1 MSAQAVTYPAGYN
14 DNNELIYRKTRLKTR
29 AIMLKSINANNCA
42 KTSSIYLFKYMHI
55 SDLHKLLPFIIGII
69 MKTKTIDS
77 ETVIN
82 FMNNEIT
89 LNYLSFS
96 YVVGR
101 LCFLTR

>member
-1 MSAQAVTYPAGYN
+1 MIITSLYI
-14 DNNELIYRKTRLKTR
+14 ERLDSKLEPLCLNQS
-29 AIMLKSINANNCA
+29 MLTTAPKPLRSIC
-42 KTSSIYLFKYMHI
+42 FKYMHI

-82 FMNNEIT
+82 FTIFNSNEIT

-96 YVVGR
+96 YVVRR